1 MSLVAYYGTSDE
13 ESGDESQEN
22 KSENENSLPENKKL
36 GSEQEDAR
44 FSDSHSDSENDFQN
58 KSTVTNLVGVDAL
71 LKG

>member
-22 KSENENSLPENKKL
+22 KSENENRIPENNKL
-36 GSEQEDAR
+36 GSEQLEDAR
-44 FSDSHSDSENDFQN
+44 FSDSDSDNDFQN
-58 KSTVTNLVGVDAL
+58 KSTVSNLVGVDSL

>member
-22 KSENENSLPENKKL
+22 KSENENRIPENNKL
-36 GSEQEDAR
+36 GSEQLEDAR
-44 FSDSHSDSENDFQN
+44 FSDSDGDNDFQN
-58 KSTVTNLVGVDAL
+58 KSTVSNLVGVDSL